1 MADRVA
7 GEPAVILQ
15 IPRDSEVDRQLR
27 EEPPAAVAGGE
38 ILVEIGATDEEGN
51 LEPPLGGEV
60 VLSVPSPEALAREAD
75 EVRRVIAHAGT
86 GDEPLVVVVE
96 AAEELRDEEL
106 APVLE
111 AAGHTSRPVI
121 LRVIRNG

>member
-1 MADRVA
+1 MAR
-7 GEPAVILQ
+7 EPAVILQ
-15 IPRDSEVDRQLR
+15 VPRDSEVDRQLR
-27 EEPPAAVAGGE
+27 EDPPAAVVDGE

-60 VLSVPSPEALAREAD
+60 VMSVPSPEALAREAD
-75 EVRRVIAHAGT
+75 EVRRVIAQAGT

-106 APVLE
+106 APVLR
-111 AAGHTSRPVI
+111 ATGHTSRPVI

>member
-1 MADRVA
+1 MAR
-7 GEPAVILQ
+7 EPSLIVQ

-27 EEPPAAVAGGE
+27 EDPPAAVAGGE

-60 VLSVPSPEALAREAD
+60 VLSVPSPEALAREAA
-75 EVRRVIAHAGT
+75 EVRRVIEQAGT
-86 GDEPLVVVVE
+86 GAAPLVVVIE

-106 APVLE
+106 APALE

>member
-1 MADRVA
+1 MAR
-7 GEPAVILQ
+7 EPSLIVQ

-27 EEPPAAVAGGE
+27 EDPPAAVAGGE

-60 VLSVPSPEALAREAD
+60 VLSVPSPEALARQAD
-75 EVRRVIAHAGT
+75 DVRRVIAQAGT
-86 GDEPLVVVVE
+86 GEEPLVVVVE

-111 AAGHTSRPVI
+111 AVGHTSRPVI

>member
-1 MADRVA
+1 MAR
-7 GEPAVILQ
+7 EPSLIVQ

-27 EEPPAAVAGGE
+27 QDPPAAVADGE

-60 VLSVPSPEALAREAD
+60 VLSVPSPEALARQAD

-86 GDEPLVVVVE
+86 GEEPLVVVVE

-106 APVLE
+106 APVVE

>member
-1 MADRVA
+1 VADRVT

-27 EEPPAAVAGGE
+27 EEPPAAVADGE
-38 ILVEIGATDEEGN
+38 VLVEIGATDEEGN

-60 VLSVPSPEALAREAD
+60 VLSVLSPETLAREAD
-75 EVRRVIAHAGT
+75 EVRRVIARAGT

-96 AAEELRDEEL
+96 AAEELRDDEL

>member
-1 MADRVA
+1 MAIAPSLIV
-7 GEPAVILQ
+7 Q
-15 IPRDSEVDRQLR
+15 IPRDSEVDRRLR
-27 EEPPAAVAGGE
+27 EQPPAAVAAGQ

-60 VLSVPSPEALAREAD
+60 VLSVPSPEALRRQGD
-75 EVRRVIAHAGT
+75 EVRRVIEHAGT
-86 GDEPLVVVVE
+86 GEEPLVVVVE

-106 APVLE
+106 APALE
-111 AAGHTSRPVI
+111 AAAHTSRPVI